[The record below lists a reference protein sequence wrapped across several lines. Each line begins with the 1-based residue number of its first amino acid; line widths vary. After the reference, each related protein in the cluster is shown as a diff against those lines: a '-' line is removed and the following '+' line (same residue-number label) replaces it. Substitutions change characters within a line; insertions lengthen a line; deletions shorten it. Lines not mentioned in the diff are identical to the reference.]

1 MMKTESDKGTSARRA
16 LVVAAALLSRISRVA
31 EPLRV
36 CLCRAFASG
45 DIFRLPLA
53 GTSATRSLLPHFRRF
68 AALRSQFS
76 IALLLC
82 VLLLAGCGGAGSG
95 VPAAA
100 TEASASSGE
109 RGASSSSGEAP
120 ELTVPQ
126 PPALLSGDS
135 LRMAWMAAHY
145 WDNLDW
151 SDTTWIADTA
161 ALEGY
166 FTPWA
171 QLLAQMPE
179 SEAARL
185 SGALFRKGNGHPDM
199 QLRLLDAAEYF
210 WRHPNSPFR
219 SEELFIPALEA
230 IVGAPGIDSL
240 YKIRPRSQLAS
251 ALRNRPGTMAT
262 DFTYT
267 TGDGGHGTLH
277 GFRAGYTLLM
287 FYNPGCP
294 ECGRLEEYIPRSEVF
309 APLIASGRLRVLA
322 IYPDEDAGAWREH
335 LPQMPAGWT
344 VGHAPMGKDGTAAY
358 DLPGI
363 PALYLLGRD
372 KRVLVKDRPVDAIEA
387 WLTQHADGK

>member
-1 MMKTESDKGTSARRA
+1 MIKGEKGKGIPAWRA
-16 LVVAAALLSRISRVA
+16 LAGAAARLPRVLGPARPLLA
-31 EPLRV
+31 

-45 DIFRLPLA
+45 DIFRSLVV
-53 GTSATRSLLPHFRRF
+53 RSLLPHFRRF
-68 AALRSQFS
+68 AALRTRFS

-82 VLLLAGCGGAGSG
+82 AWLLAGCGGAGS
-95 VPAAA
+95 
-100 TEASASSGE
+100 
-109 RGASSSSGEAP
+109 RGAETGGSTASPAPGGAP

-135 LRMAWMAAHY
+135 LRAAWLAGHY

-151 SDTTWIADTA
+151 DDGRWIADTA
-161 ALEGY
+161 ALESW

-171 QLLAQMPE
+171 QLLSRMPE
-179 SEAARL
+179 GEAAKL

-219 SEELFIPALEA
+219 SEELFVPALEA
-230 IVGAPGIDSL
+230 IVAAPGIDSL

-251 ALRNRPGTMAT
+251 ARKNRPGMRAADFAYTMA
-262 DFTYT
+262 
-267 TGDGGHGTLH
+267 DGGRGTLY
-277 GFRAGYTLLM
+277 GLRAGYTLLM

-294 ECGRLEEYIPRSEVF
+294 ECGRIEEYIPQSDVF

-322 IYPDEDAGAWREH
+322 IYPDEDVEAWRSH

-344 VGHAPMGKDGTAAY
+344 VGHALMERGGTAAY

-372 KRVLVKDRPVDAIEA
+372 KTVLVKDRPVEVIEA
-387 WLTQHADGK
+387 WLARHTDGK

>member
-1 MMKTESDKGTSARRA
+1 MKRPKEGAKI
-16 LVVAAALLSRISRVA
+16 AAVLCSLLLLSSCTGCSSRGA
-31 EPLRV
+31 GGSGGS
-36 CLCRAFASG
+36 ASG
-45 DIFRLPLA
+45 E
-53 GTSATRSLLPHFRRF
+53 S
-68 AALRSQFS
+68 
-76 IALLLC
+76 
-82 VLLLAGCGGAGSG
+82 
-95 VPAAA
+95 
-100 TEASASSGE
+100 
-109 RGASSSSGEAP
+109 P
-120 ELTVPQ
+120 ELSVQQ
-126 PPALLSGDS
+126 PPAMLTGDS

-179 SEAARL
+179 SEAAKF
-185 SGALFRKGNGHPDM
+185 SGALFRKGNDHPDM

-230 IVGAPGIDSL
+230 IVGAPGIEDI
-240 YKIRPRSQLAS
+240 YKVRPRSQLAS
-251 ALRNRPGTMAT
+251 ALKNRPGTGAA

-267 TGDGGHGTLH
+267 TGSGGHGTLH

-309 APLIASGRLRVLA
+309 APLIASGRLR
-322 IYPDEDAGAWREH
+322 WREH
-335 LPQMPAGWT
+335 LPQMPAGWI
-344 VGHAPMGKDGTAAY
+344 VGHAPMEKDGTAAY

-372 KRVLVKDRPVDAIEA
+372 KRVLVKDRPVDVIEQ

>member
-1 MMKTESDKGTSARRA
+1 MIKGEKGKGIPAWRA
-16 LVVAAALLSRISRVA
+16 LAGAAARLPRVLGPARPLLA
-31 EPLRV
+31 

-45 DIFRLPLA
+45 DIFRSLVV
-53 GTSATRSLLPHFRRF
+53 RSLLPHFRRF
-68 AALRSQFS
+68 AALRTRFS

-82 VLLLAGCGGAGSG
+82 AWLLAGCGGAGS
-95 VPAAA
+95 
-100 TEASASSGE
+100 
-109 RGASSSSGEAP
+109 RGAETGGSTAAPAPGEAP

-135 LRMAWMAAHY
+135 LRAGWLAGHY

-151 SDTTWIADTA
+151 DDTRWIADTA

-171 QLLAQMPE
+171 QLLARMPE
-179 SEAARL
+179 GEAAKL

-219 SEELFIPALEA
+219 SEELFVPALEA
-230 IVGAPGIDSL
+230 IVAAPGIDSL

-251 ALRNRPGTMAT
+251 ARKNRPGMRAADFAYTMA
-262 DFTYT
+262 
-267 TGDGGHGTLH
+267 DGGRGTLY
-277 GFRAGYTLLM
+277 GLRAGYTLLM

-294 ECGRLEEYIPRSEVF
+294 ECGRIEEYIPQSDVF

-322 IYPDEDAGAWREH
+322 IYPDEDVEAWRSH

-344 VGHAPMGKDGTAAY
+344 VGHTPMERGGTAAY

-372 KRVLVKDRPVDAIEA
+372 KRVLVKDRPVEVIEA
-387 WLTQHADGK
+387 WLARHTDGK